1 MTTTVADRITRL
13 SAVSVE
19 RLSDPDLDLPGSVG
33 PGQILPDE
41 LLSVAGL
48 DVELTPEQSALLAR
62 EEVAS
67 ILDAGI
73 RFESVL
79 TAGFSMQIVARQDL
93 TDPRVT
99 YMLHELGEETRHSRL
114 FIRLL
119 DQLRP
124 AAKSP
129 FRRQPI
135 KSIVHL
141 FIPVSM
147 TMHSLFCVL
156 VLAGEEIPDLLQKL
170 ASEDPRTDPFVR
182 DVNRYHRREE
192 ARHLAF
198 ARMTLPELWR
208 QAGFF
213 ERLVVR
219 HFAPFIVTVM
229 FDGIVH
235 PGVYRTVGLR
245 PWSTWRKAKRSAHR
259 TALRQRALRP
269 ILDALRAAGA
279 FPNGVTSRAWARA
292 TGTPRSRAGA
302 GAGAGA

>member
-1 MTTTVADRITRL
+1 MTTTVNDRISRL

-19 RLSDPDLDLPGSVG
+19 RLFDPDLDLPGGVG
-33 PGQILPDE
+33 TGQVIPDE

-48 DVELTPEQSALLAR
+48 DVELSGEERALLAR

-73 RFESVL
+73 RFESAL
-79 TAGFSMQIVARQDL
+79 TAGFSMQIAARDDL

-124 AAKSP
+124 TAKSP

-141 FIPVSM
+141 FVPFSM
-147 TMHSLFCVL
+147 TMPSLFCVF

-170 ASEDPRTDPFVR
+170 ASEDPLTDPFVR
-182 DVNRYHRREE
+182 EVNRYHRREE

-198 ARMTLPELWR
+198 ARMTLPELWSR
-208 QAGFF
+208 AGWI
-213 ERLVVR
+213 ERFVVR
-219 HFAPFIVTVM
+219 HFAPFVVSTM
-229 FDGIVH
+229 FDMMIH

-245 PWSTWRKAKRSAHR
+245 PWSTWQKVRRSEKRS
-259 TALRQRALRP
+259 ALRQRALRP
-269 ILDALRAAGA
+269 LLDALHAAGA
-279 FPNGVTSRAWARA
+279 FPRGVSSGAWARA
-292 TGTPRSRAGA
+292 TGTQRRPSRA
-302 GAGAGA
+302 